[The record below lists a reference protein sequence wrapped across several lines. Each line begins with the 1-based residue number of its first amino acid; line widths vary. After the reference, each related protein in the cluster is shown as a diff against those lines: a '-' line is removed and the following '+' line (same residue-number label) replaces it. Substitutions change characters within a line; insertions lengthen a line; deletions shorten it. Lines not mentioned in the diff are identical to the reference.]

1 MGERITA
8 LAIQDPSVQLV
19 GGFVEKNHP
28 TVGKLIAGTS
38 LTVSAD
44 ASVVSQAE
52 VMIDFSVL
60 EALPEHVAACQKYR
74 KALVVGTTGLK
85 ESELS
90 LLKAASKEIPIVQSP
105 NMSRGMNVLFKL
117 VELAASA
124 LSSYDTE
131 VIEAHHHFKKD
142 APSGSALKL
151 GEHLAKALQRDLNQ
165 VGVHGREGLVGE
177 RKPTEIGFHAVR
189 AGDIVGDH
197 TVMLAGPGERLEL
210 IHRAHS
216 RDTFAAGAIEAAKW
230 VVKQKPGLYSMLDV
244 LGI

>member
-1 MGERITA
+1 MKLVISGISGKMGERITA

-28 TVGKLIAGTS
+28 TVGKLVSGTS

-44 ASVVSQAE
+44 ASVVSLGD

-60 EALPEHVAACQKYR
+60 EALPEHVAACQKYH

-85 ESELS
+85 EAELA

-124 LSSYDTE
+124 LSSYDAE

-151 GEHLAKALQRDLNQ
+151 GEHLAKALHRDLNQ

-177 RKPTEIGFHAVR
+177 RKSTEIGFHAVR
-189 AGDIVGDH
+189 AGDCWRGWRCRWCICRRNSSHSSCFH
-197 TVMLAGPGERLEL
+197 TPYRW
-210 IHRAHS
+210 S
-216 RDTFAAGAIEAAKW
+216 RWWWCICR
-230 VVKQKPGLYSMLDV
+230 
-244 LGI
+244 